1 MMSAL
6 VWLALAGTP
15 RTFVFPSGYDPEK
28 TYICGTVGQ
37 DLVCL
42 TAEDLEAIEKAEEKK
57 LKKEG
62 REVL

>member
-15 RTFVFPSGYDPEK
+15 RTFVFPTGYDPAK
-28 TYICGTVGQ
+28 VYICGTVGQ
-37 DLVCL
+37 DIVCL
-42 TAEDLEAIEKAEEKK
+42 TPEDLEEIEKADKQK
-57 LKKEG
+57 RKAEG